1 MIKRPAFTLIE
12 LLVAV
17 TIVGLLIAILLPA
30 VQAARETALQT
41 RCKNNL
47 KQIALALQL
56 HHDKHDRFPAGYET
70 DTSLPPVSLPGP
82 IEPPPGPP
90 AASLLSRKFDR
101 PPPPPPRPTPIPN
114 RGPGWGWPARLLP
127 YLEQHALHDEID
139 FSMAVENLVH
149 DKPRRTMVPTYVC
162 PTDRETGIAKFLT
175 EKNLFQCEAATN
187 SYVGC
192 FGALGLLNTEPEKGN
207 GVLYQ
212 NSRTRTSD
220 IKDGTSQ
227 TLVVGE
233 RGAFFTQAPWAGV
246 MTGGTIR
253 TTPGAP
259 VYSSTLEL
267 APCMV
272 LARVGN
278 KPLNDYYCEP
288 YDFFS
293 PHDTVVHFA
302 FADGS
307 VQPLRTSTSVA
318 VLQALATRAQSDQA
332 PGGSF

>member
-1 MIKRPAFTLIE
+1 
-12 LLVAV
+12 
-17 TIVGLLIAILLPA
+17 
-30 VQAARETALQT
+30 
-41 RCKNNL
+41 
-47 KQIALALQL
+47 
-56 HHDKHDRFPAGYET
+56 
-70 DTSLPPVSLPGP
+70 
-82 IEPPPGPP
+82 
-90 AASLLSRKFDR
+90 
-101 PPPPPPRPTPIPN
+101 
-114 RGPGWGWPARLLP
+114 LLP

-139 FSMAVENLVH
+139 FSVAVENLAH
-149 DKPRRTMVPTYVC
+149 DKTRKTTVPAYVC
-162 PTDRETGIAKFLT
+162 PTDRETGIAMFLT
-175 EKNLFQCEAATN
+175 EKNLYQCEAATN
-187 SYVGC
+187 SYAGC
-192 FGALGLLNTEPEKGN
+192 YGALGLINTEPEKGN

-227 TLVVGE
+227 TIVVGE

-246 MTGGTIR
+246 TTGGTIR

-259 VYSSTLEL
+259 VYAAAMEL

-278 KPLNDYYCEP
+278 KPFNDQFCEP

-293 PHDTVVHFA
+293 PHSGVGHFA

-307 VQPLRTSTSVA
+307 AQPLRMGTSVA
-318 VLQALATRAQSDQA
+318 VLQALATRAGADQA